1 MCVYVFWSDKGKT
14 NCLNLIDML
23 LIDALYINNSGG
35 LELLKYLVDSLEK
48 INHKVFYLFDNR
60 CSSVFGAIDNHRCL
74 FLKASVF
81 NRLLFYQQ
89 NCVCYDKILCFGN
102 IPPPIEMTACV
113 YTYFHNINLLKIP
126 NGISLMTRVICFLKQ
141 KFIKCNRKYTD
152 YWIVQT
158 SNTKNEIRR
167 VFHVPINEII
177 ICPFFE
183 IEEKDESDIHGVDY
197 TYIANYTPS
206 KQHLIL
212 VKAWKKLY
220 QLGYNL
226 TLHLTLSNCPQE
238 LDDEIAKSING
249 NIKII
254 NHGFIDRDAVLD
266 LYKRSKAIV
275 YPSVNESFGLGIIEA
290 LSYGCDVIGP
300 DLPYI
305 HSVCVPSSTFA
316 SFSVDDLVSAIINY
330 EDSHCVSSKL
340 IISNKINELIKML
353 S

>member
-1 MCVYVFWSDKGKT
+1 
-14 NCLNLIDML
+14 ML

-35 LELLKYLVDSLEK
+35 LELLKYLVNSLEK
-48 INHKVFYLFDNR
+48 INHKVFYLFDIR
-60 CSSVFGAIDNHRCL
+60 CSSVFGAIDSHKCL

-89 NCVCYDKILCFGN
+89 NSSSYDKVLCFGN
-102 IPPPIEMTACV
+102 IPPPIKMTACV

-126 NGISLMTRVICFLKQ
+126 IGISLITRMICFLKQ
-141 KFIKCNRKYTD
+141 KFIILNKCHTD

-158 SNTKNEIRR
+158 SNTKNEITR
-167 VFHVPINEII
+167 VLHVPVNDVIL
-177 ICPFFE
+177 CPFFE
-183 IEEKDESDIHGVDY
+183 IDEKYERGTHGVDY

-212 VKAWKKLY
+212 VKAWKKLH

-238 LDDEIAKSING
+238 LDDEIAKSISE
-249 NIKII
+249 NIKIV
-254 NHGFIDRDAVLD
+254 NHGFIDRDTVLY
-266 LYKRSKAIV
+266 LYKKSKAIV
-275 YPSVNESFGLGIIEA
+275 YPSLNESFGLGIIEA

-300 DLPYI
+300 NLPYI
-305 HSVCVPSSTFA
+305 HSVCVPSSIFA

-340 IISNKINELIKML
+340 IVSNKINELIKIL